1 MLHEAEY
8 SLFFSAMA
16 EGAKQIP
23 EEKVDFD
30 DGTSAGKKTI
40 LKNCFKILILNTQE
54 LERRC

>member
-1 MLHEAEY
+1 MVLHEAEY

-40 LKNCFKILILNTQE
+40 LKNCFKI
-54 LERRC
+54 